1 MSQNDESANRSFDQ
15 LLLRNRELIDAAA
28 DSIARA
34 SQIRQKAER
43 ISAQASARSA
53 VLCEEAKAMKSFA
66 QDMRTL
72 SQNTQVR
79 TRNAVSISLK
89 ILSILRKS

>member
-15 LLLRNRELIDAAA
+15 LLLRNRELMDAAA

-34 SQIRQKAER
+34 SQIRRKAER
-43 ISAQASARSA
+43 VFAQAFARSA
-53 VLCEEAKAMKSFA
+53 ALCEEAKAVKSLA
-66 QDMRTL
+66 QDMQIL

-89 ILSILRKS
+89 FLSSLRIP